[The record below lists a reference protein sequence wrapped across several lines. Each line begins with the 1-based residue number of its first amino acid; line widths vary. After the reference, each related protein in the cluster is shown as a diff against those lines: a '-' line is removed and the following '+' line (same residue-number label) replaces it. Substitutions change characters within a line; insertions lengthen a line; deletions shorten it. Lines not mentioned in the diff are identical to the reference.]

1 MLFGKSLSRLI
12 LAGTGLMAIMSY
24 SSICGAQT
32 ASTGA
37 LNGTV
42 EDSSGAG
49 IGGAKITVVNRSTG
63 ERREVTSEADGSY
76 TVTRLSPAN
85 YKIEVSAPGFKSSA
99 NDNVKIVVTETLRLP
114 VKMSIGEVTD
124 VVQVSAQ
131 GSLAQVDETD
141 LGRVIDEKTVVGL
154 PLVTRNYTQVLGLS
168 PGVVQS
174 VNNAAELGRG
184 GGGKALGNVYVGGS
198 RSYDS
203 NFLLDGMDIND
214 YHSSSTGASVGTA
227 VPNPDAIQQFKVQT
241 GLFDASYGRNAGA
254 VIDVVTK
261 GGSNKFHGTVF
272 EFFRNTDLNA
282 TEFFWNQNRN
292 QRRQDL
298 KQNQFGFSLGGPL
311 MKDKLLFFVS
321 YQGTHQSQS
330 YSAGGARSNC
340 SATATVPSTLTND
353 RSRAGLGLSFG
364 GQTTSAATGSVA
376 VAANGANISLPAYNL
391 LNQKLAN
398 GAYLIP
404 TPGPTGN
411 VITSGLTCTYREDQA
426 PASIDYIKSDRNHFA
441 ARVFFAQS
449 NQTVPFPIATLPGFP
464 LTSTNNILV
473 TSLTHTYVFSSR
485 LVNEARGGYTHYLFD
500 GTKASSAYNYAG
512 IGITA
517 PPDAFSPYIT
527 VAGATASFIVGR
539 TEPSAT
545 NQKIWSI
552 GDSVTYS
559 LGHQSLRFG
568 GAYTLATSYLVKDQP
583 QDTISFTGFP
593 EFLIGSAGTG
603 SLQSMVSSAAE
614 SSGLRDRYREMRD
627 FYLYAQDDYKVTPKL
642 TINAGLRLEHFG
654 HMYLGVKPGAQ
665 VMANFN
671 YRLAAADPGIAGSLA
686 GIVMGS
692 NYTGPVPSG
701 VVVSPNMSATNDNG
715 ANNLG
720 PRFGFAWQALPND
733 ALVIRG
739 GAGVY
744 YTHFI
749 TNALCCA
756 SNQPYVLSQT
766 TGGATNN
773 TTTSFTDPFAHPYF
787 AVSSFPLF
795 QPYAYNATAA
805 TGVTSGGQTLAPNT
819 GTPYSFTGMDP
830 NYRPAVTSSFGLNVQ
845 TALNKSLLLEIGYLG
860 KRATSLTLSRST
872 NQAALASATSPIRG
886 VTTND
891 STSANLRARVPL
903 AGFAPTGTSE
913 TESHAFSWY
922 NALQASLTKRYSH
935 GLQFLASYT
944 FSKSLDSAFEN
955 EALGNSTAGTMPG
968 NQNNFRGNYG
978 PSGFNRPHRF
988 VISYV
993 YSLPSL
999 TKSTYLGEAING
1011 WQLSGVTTVQSGQ
1024 SLTFL
1029 ATNTS
1034 NAYGITSDRAELATP
1049 GVGVAGPGSCG
1060 IGRSFV
1066 NPGRLESKLNNYF
1079 NKNCFAYTSAAQTTA
1094 AFASVANV
1102 TPGRTATDFGNSG
1115 VGITTGPSQ
1124 FNFDMAL
1131 AKTFGLPR
1139 LGERTDVLFRTEAF
1153 NVFNHPQ
1160 FGNPG
1165 NSVTTNSTFGVIST
1179 TVVNPRVLQ
1188 LALKIEF

>member
-1 MLFGKSLSRLI
+1 MLFEKSVSRFFF
-12 LAGTGLMAIMSY
+12 AIMLLTSLV
-24 SSICGAQT
+24 CFDAMAGAQT

-37 LNGTV
+37 MDGIV
-42 EDSSGAG
+42 QDSSGAV
-49 IGGAKITVVNRSTG
+49 IAGAKATVTNQSTG
-63 ERREVTSEADGSY
+63 EKREATSAADGSFL
-76 TVTRLSPAN
+76 VTRLAPGS
-85 YKIEVSAPGFKSSA
+85 YQVEVTAPGFKSSV
-99 NDNVKIVVTETLRLP
+99 NKGVQIVVTETLRLP
-114 VKMSIGEVTD
+114 VTMDLGAVNE
-124 VVQVSAQ
+124 VVQVTTA

-141 LGRVIDEKTVVGL
+141 LGRVVDQKTVVGL

-227 VPNPDAIQQFKVQT
+227 VPNPDAIEQFKVQT

-254 VIDVVTK
+254 VIDVITK
-261 GGSNKFHGTVF
+261 SGSNKLHGSVF

-282 TEFFWNQNRN
+282 TEFFWNMNKN

-298 KQNQFGFSLGGPL
+298 KQNQFGFSLGGPVL
-311 MKDKLLFFVS
+311 KDKLLFFVS

-353 RSRAGLGLSFG
+353 RSYTGLGASFG
-364 GQTTSAATGSVA
+364 GQTTSSASGSVA
-376 VAANGANISLPAYNL
+376 VAANGSNISLPAYNL
-391 LNQKLAN
+391 LNEKLPN
-398 GAYLIP
+398 GSYLIP
-404 TPGPTGN
+404 SPTSTGN
-411 VITSGLTCTYREDQA
+411 VIVSGLTCTYREDQA
-426 PASIDYIKSDRNHFA
+426 PASLDYIKSDRNHFA
-441 ARVFFAQS
+441 ARLFFAQS
-449 NQTVPFPIATLPGFP
+449 NQSVPFPIATLPGFP

-473 TSLTHTYVFSSR
+473 SSLTHTFIFSPN

-500 GTKASSAYNYAG
+500 GTKAASAFSYG
-512 IGITA
+512 SIGVTA
-517 PPDAFSPYIT
+517 PVDAYSPYIS

-559 LGHQSLRFG
+559 RGHQSLRFG
-568 GAYTLATSYLVKDQP
+568 GGFTLATSYLVKDEP
-583 QDTISFTGFP
+583 QDTLSFTGFP
-593 EFLIGSAGTG
+593 EFLIGAAGTG
-603 SLQSMVSSAAE
+603 SLQSMVASSTE
-614 SSGLRDRYREMRD
+614 SSGVRDRYREMRD
-627 FYLYAQDDYKVTPKL
+627 FYLYGQDDYKITPTL

-654 HMYLGVKPGAQ
+654 HMFLAVKPGAQ
-665 VMANFN
+665 TMANFN
-671 YRLAAADPGIAGSLA
+671 YRLATADPGIAGSLA

-692 NYTGPVPSG
+692 DYSGPLPSG
-701 VVVSPNMSATNDNG
+701 VIKSPNLSATNDTG
-715 ANNLG
+715 ANNFG
-720 PRFGFAWQALPND
+720 PRLGFAWQALPD
-733 ALVIRG
+733 DKLVLRG
-739 GAGVY
+739 GGGLY

-756 SNQPYVLSQT
+756 SNLPYVLAQT
-766 TGGATNN
+766 QGGATNN

-787 AVSSFPLF
+787 AVSSFPQF
-795 QPYAYNATAA
+795 EPYAYNATTA
-805 TGVTSGGQTLAPNT
+805 TGVTSGGLTLAPNT
-819 GTPYSFTGMDP
+819 GTPYTFTGMDP
-830 NYRPAVTSSFGLNVQ
+830 NYKPAITSSFGLNAQ
-845 TALNKSLLLEIGYLG
+845 TALNKSLLMEIGYLG
-860 KRATSLTLSRST
+860 KRATGLTFTRTT
-872 NQAALASATSPIRG
+872 NQAALASAAAPIRG

-913 TESHAFSWY
+913 TESEAYSWY
-922 NALQASLTKRYSH
+922 NALQASLTKRFSH

-944 FSKSLDSAFEN
+944 WAKSLDSAFEN

-968 NQNNFRGNYG
+968 NQLNQRANYG
-978 PSGFNRPHRF
+978 PSGFNRAHRF

-993 YSLPSL
+993 YSLPQL
-999 TKSTYLGEAING
+999 THNTFVGEAING

-1024 SLTFL
+1024 TLTIL

-1034 NAYGITSDRAELATP
+1034 NAYGITADRAQLATP
-1049 GVGVAGPGSCG
+1049 GLGYQSTTGCG
-1060 IGRSFV
+1060 NGRLFV
-1066 NPGRLESKLNNYF
+1066 NSGGVKSKLNNYF

-1094 AFASVANV
+1094 AFPTIANL
-1102 TPGRTATDFGNSG
+1102 TPGKTGTDFGNSG
-1115 VGITTGPSQ
+1115 VGIATGPGQ
-1124 FNFDMAL
+1124 FNFDSAL
-1131 AKTFGLPR
+1131 MKTFPIPHWGDQ
-1139 LGERTDVLFRTEAF
+1139 TNVIFRAEAF
-1153 NVFNHPQ
+1153 NLFNHAQ

-1165 NSVTTNSTFGVIST
+1165 NSITTNSTFGVIST
-1179 TVVNPRVLQ
+1179 TVVNPRVMQ
-1188 LALKIEF
+1188 LALKINF